1 MCEDGEHYLQSDDIR
16 YGYVKPIG
24 QPWKKL
30 TYANVD
36 GLAVFEGCIILGET
50 ETLEASLP
58 HIEQQIEAMPALLTE
73 PSLAVQG
80 SAIKGAQHRWK
91 NRTIPYHVPT
101 EIPDQKRI
109 ADAIAHW
116 HSHTT
121 IRFVPRTT
129 EPDYVLFVRVSNG
142 CASVVGRS
150 SSGGAQQMVIRDQ
163 CGTGNIIH
171 ELGHA
176 IGLWHEQSRGDR
188 NKYVT
193 IVGDNISADKI
204 LNFDQHISD
213 GIDLGDYDFGSIM
226 HYPASAFSVNG
237 LDTIVP
243 KVPLPAGVVMGQ
255 RTALSA
261 GDIAAVEK
269 LYEGMPLPSV

>member
-50 ETLEASLP
+50 EVLEASLP

-80 SAIKGAQHRWK
+80 SAIKGAQYRWK
-91 NRTIPYHVPT
+91 NRTIPYHVPP

-109 ADAIAHW
+109 TDAINHW

-121 IRFVPRTT
+121 IRFVPRTN
-129 EPDYVLFVRVSNG
+129 EPDYVLFVRVTNG

-150 SSGGAQQMVIRDQ
+150 AKGGAQQMVIRDQ
-163 CGTGNIIH
+163 CSSGNIIH

-188 NKYVT
+188 DKYVT
-193 IVGDNISADKI
+193 IVGDNIAADRI
-204 LNFDQHISD
+204 MNFDQHIAD
-213 GIDLGDYDFGSIM
+213 GIDLGGYDFGSIM

-237 LDTIVP
+237 ADTIVP